1 MAGPAAPNPDPPA
14 QASGWLTLWI
24 VAAIVA
30 AFVFAWA
37 APNAAA
43 ATAIGGEIFLN
54 LLTLLAVPLV
64 VTAAMSGVLGMGDVR
79 KLGRPGAFTLAFFF
93 ATTAAAVLI
102 GIAVVNVVRPGEGA
116 AAGEARQASLSG
128 GKKDKEKIRD
138 AIAQAADVPPKA
150 VAETFPALPRDEG
163 PTGRSVS
170 EGLLRMLFPK
180 NLFAAA
186 AAGDLLPLI
195 AFSLFF
201 AAVLTTLGP
210 KVEDL
215 RRLIVQT
222 NEAFLAVVMVV
233 MRIAPIGIFCLVA
246 SRFGQA
252 AAGGP
257 GELRG
262 LFARTGWYMACVVIG
277 LAIHSAV
284 SLLLPL
290 WLVTRRNPFAFVA
303 QLAAP
308 LLTAFSTA
316 SGLASLPVT
325 IEAAVTKARIS
336 KRAVDFVLPL
346 GAAVN
351 TNGTAL
357 YEAVAALFIAQSV
370 GMDLSL
376 GQQAIVALTATVS
389 AVGAAGIP
397 EAGLVTLLVV
407 LNAVGLPTEGIGL
420 ILAVDWL
427 LDRFR
432 TTVNVF
438 GDVVGA
444 AIIEGTLEA
453 APPPV
458 TASRPTADG

>member
-1 MAGPAAPNPDPPA
+1 MSGRG
-14 QASGWLTLWI
+14 ASRLTLWI
-24 VAAIVA
+24 VVGIVA
-30 AFVFAWA
+30 GLGFALV
-37 APNAAA
+37 APGAAA
-43 ATAIGGEIFLN
+43 RVAVGGEVFLN
-54 LLTLLAVPLV
+54 LLTALAVPLV

-79 KLGRPGAFTLAFFF
+79 RLGRPGAWTLGFFF

-102 GIAVVNVVRPGEGA
+102 GIAVVNVVRPGEGTA
-116 AAGEARQASLSG
+116 EEARQVVTGG

-138 AIAQAADVPPKA
+138 AIAEAAGVEPGA
-150 VAETFPALPRDEG
+150 VARVFPGLPKEG
-163 PTGRSVS
+163 SPTGWSVG
-170 EGLLRMLFPK
+170 EGLVRMLFPK
-180 NLFAAA
+180 NLLAAA

-201 AAVLTTLGP
+201 AAVMTTLGA
-210 KVEDL
+210 KVGEL
-215 RRLIVQT
+215 SRLIVQT

-233 MRIAPIGIFCLVA
+233 MKVAPLGIFCLVA
-246 SRFGQA
+246 SRFGEA
-252 AAGGP
+252 VEK
-257 GELRG
+257 GELG
-262 LFARTGWYMACVVIG
+262 KVFAQTGWYMACVVIG
-277 LAIHSAV
+277 LAVHTAV

-290 WLVTRRNPFAFVA
+290 WVVTRRNPFAFTA
-303 QLAAP
+303 QLSAP

-316 SGLASLPVT
+316 SGLASLPVA
-325 IEAAVTKARIS
+325 IEAAVNKAKIS

-357 YEAVAALFIAQSV
+357 YEAVAALFIAQSL
-370 GMDLSL
+370 GMELSL
-376 GQQAIVALTATVS
+376 GQQAIIAVTATVS

-397 EAGLVTLLVV
+397 EAGLVTLLIV
-407 LNAVGLPTEGIGL
+407 LQAAGLPTEGVGL

-444 AIIEGTLEA
+444 AIVEGTMKERLA
-453 APPPV
+453 V
-458 TASRPTADG
+458 SD